1 MRLLTCLLMLL
12 GGVAAAAQIR
22 TVPLEDLLEETA
34 AVADSSSLRFGT
46 TALRLARCG
55 KMRDHP
61 ATSSPSRMEDRS
73 LYA

>member
-34 AVADSSSLRFGT
+34 AGADSSSLRFG
-46 TALRLARCG
+46 
-55 KMRDHP
+55 P
-61 ATSSPSRMEDRS
+61 QP
-73 LYA
+73 